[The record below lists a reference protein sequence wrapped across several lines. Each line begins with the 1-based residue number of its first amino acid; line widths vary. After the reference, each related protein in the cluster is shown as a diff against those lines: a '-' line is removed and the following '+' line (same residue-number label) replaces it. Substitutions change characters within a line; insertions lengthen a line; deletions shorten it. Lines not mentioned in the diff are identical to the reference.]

1 MAVNNAY
8 PNVRV
13 YQGNQQ
19 LKAAGQV
26 IEYTPWQIE
35 EIKKCIADPVYF
47 AKHYVKIVHVDEGL
61 IGFDMWDFQIKM
73 IHSFNDN
80 RFNIGKLPRQCGKTQ
95 TAATY
100 ILWYIL
106 FNEHKTAAVLA
117 NKAAAAREIL
127 NRIKIS
133 FEGLPFWLQQGVVEW
148 NKGTIE
154 LSNGCV
160 VLSAASSGSAIRG
173 KSVSLLYLDEFAF
186 LPPNQAMEFFESV
199 YPTISSGKNTKVIMT
214 STPKGMNHF
223 YKFWIEAS
231 EGRSEF
237 KPIEIFWNDVP
248 GRGEE
253 FRQKTIANIGED
265 SWEQEFCCEFMGSSG
280 SLISPKFM
288 KLLAFKS
295 PIKELDKFKIYVEP
309 IENHKY
315 IVVADISEGVGG
327 DNTAINVID
336 ITEYPYKQTAIFYDN
351 KTSPLVLA
359 DIIYQIAKKYNEAF
373 VLIEIQSMGQAVAN
387 TLFYDLEYE
396 GVLFCSSAGN
406 KGIKLEFG
414 NSNQRMPGLRT
425 TKTTKKIGC
434 SGLKNLV
441 EEQKLELYDYTT
453 IEELSVFIRKG
464 DTFQA
469 EDGFH
474 DDSVMSLCLLGWV
487 VSQTYFKELL
497 DRNIRDIYK
506 TVADTFEEDMLTIGR
521 TGGYFEPEV
530 EVIVD
535 SSGIHW
541 AQETYF
547 AT

>member
-1 MAVNNAY
+1 MASDY
-8 PNVRV
+8 PNVKV
-13 YQGNQQ
+13 YQGNSN

-26 IEYTPWQIE
+26 IEYTQFQIE

-47 AKHYVKIVHVDEGL
+47 AKNYVKIVHVDHGL
-61 IGFDMWDFQIKM
+61 VNFDMWDFQINM
-73 IHSFNDN
+73 IRSFTDN

-127 NRIKIS
+127 ARIKIS

-154 LSNGCV
+154 LSNGCI

-223 YKFWIEAS
+223 YKFWVEAS

-237 KPIEIFWNDVP
+237 KPIEIRWDDVP
-248 GRGEE
+248 GRGED
-253 FRQKTIANIGED
+253 FKAKTIANIGED
-265 SWEQEFCCEFMGSSG
+265 SWEQEFNCEFQGSSG
-280 SLISPKFM
+280 SLISPKYM
-288 KLLAFKS
+288 KLLTFFD
-295 PIKELDKFKIYVEP
+295 PIKTINKFKIFIEP
-309 IENHKY
+309 IEGHKY
-315 IVVADISEGVGG
+315 IMVADVSEGVGG
-327 DNTAINVID
+327 DNTALNIID
-336 ITEYPYKQTAIFYDN
+336 ITEYPYKQCAIFYDN
-351 KTSPLVLA
+351 KTSPLVLP
-359 DIIYQIAKKYNEAF
+359 DMMLQICRKYNDALA
-373 VLIEIQSMGQAVAN
+373 LIEIQSMGQAVAN
-387 TLFYDLEYE
+387 TLFFDLEYE

-406 KGIKLEFG
+406 KGMKLEFG
-414 NSNQRMPGLRT
+414 STNQRMPGLRT
-425 TKTTKKIGC
+425 TKQTKKIGC
-434 SGLKNLV
+434 SGLKNMI
-441 EEQKLELYDYTT
+441 EEQKLQIFDYTT
-453 IEELSVFIRKG
+453 IEELSVFIRKN
-464 DTFQA
+464 DSFEA
-469 EDGFH
+469 EQGFH
-474 DDSVMSLCLLGWV
+474 DDSVMSLVLLGWV

-497 DRNIRDIYK
+497 NRNIADIYREV
-506 TVADTFEEDMLTIGR
+506 TTAFEEDMLGIGR
-521 TGGYFEPEV
+521 SGGNYEDDREIHIDSQGTVWEV
-530 EVIVD
+530 E
-535 SSGIHW
+535 
-541 AQETYF
+541 TYL